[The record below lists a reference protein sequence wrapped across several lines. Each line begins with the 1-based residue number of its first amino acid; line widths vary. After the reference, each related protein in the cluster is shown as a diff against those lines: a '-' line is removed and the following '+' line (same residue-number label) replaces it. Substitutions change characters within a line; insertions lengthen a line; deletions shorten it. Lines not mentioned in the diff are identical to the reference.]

1 MASTINGTST
11 GNGGIITT
19 GDDSGILQLQTNETT
34 AVTIDASQ
42 NVGIGTSSP
51 TNLLHVSTTNAGSNN
66 YNMRLM
72 NLGTTVSTAVGA
84 LWTTKDVGSNNISSA
99 IISTTTDATSSA
111 GGTALSFSTT
121 GLGALEERMRINSSG
136 NLLVGATSTIS
147 GSGANLQVTGAA
159 LSPVGAFNSQQIG
172 GIFYF
177 YYSGSLVGNISTN
190 GSNLTLN
197 STSDY
202 RRKENVQP
210 LLRAL
215 EKVSALRPVSYKWK
229 DTGLDGQGFIAHEL
243 QEIIPECVTG
253 EKDAVETYIDEEGN
267 EQTRPIYQ
275 GIDTSFLVA
284 TLTAAIQELKAELDA
299 AKADIATLKGAA

>member
-1 MASTINGTST
+1 MSTIKTGTT
-11 GNGGIITT
+11 LTTAYQVEGDTT
-19 GDDSGILQLQTNETT
+19 GALVIQTGATPTT
-34 AVTIDASQ
+34 AVTINSSQ

-51 TNLLHVSTTNAGSNN
+51 VRKLQVQTATTGNVDAISWSDNSTDTGYLGIASGGGA
-66 YNMRLM
+66 RL
-72 NLGTTVSTAVGA
+72 
-84 LWTTKDVGSNNISSA
+84 W
-99 IISTTTDATSSA
+99 A
-111 GGTALSFSTT
+111 GGFLA
-121 GLGALEERMRINSSG
+121 LGAGGGASFTERMRIDSSG
-136 NLLVGATSTIS
+136 NLLVGTTSTIS